1 MPQKGEGY
9 AIDIEKTTCNNGA
22 SVEFNTDDW
31 SIKVLNM
38 TTSRTKCTLY
48 FKKETIEDV
57 ILANAD
63 PTEIAYDETAD
74 NNLRYIGANPNNYIS
89 FNNELWRII
98 GAFNNIDDGTGKKET
113 RLKIIRDEPY
123 NESIAWDSSGQ
134 NNWTQASL
142 QKELNGTYLNTIQ
155 SSYKDMIGDAKWN
168 IGGHSTNSA
177 TTLEFYTAE
186 RSTVVYNNNPY
197 TWIGKIG
204 LMYPSDY
211 GYATSGGSKADRNV
225 CLNEDIY
232 NWYNSDL
239 NDCSNN
245 NWLYKEDAD
254 QWTLTPQTSFNRV
267 FFIDNDKR
275 VFDTTPDMISEDM
288 VFGLSASPVIYLSS
302 SVKISGGTGSSSDPF
317 KLSL

>member
-1 MPQKGEGY
+1 
-9 AIDIEKTTCNNGA
+9 
-22 SVEFNTDDW
+22 
-31 SIKVLNM
+31 
-38 TTSRTKCTLY
+38 
-48 FKKETIEDV
+48 
-57 ILANAD
+57 
-63 PTEIAYDETAD
+63 
-74 NNLRYIGANPNNYIS
+74 
-89 FNNELWRII
+89 
-98 GAFNNIDDGTGKKET
+98 
-113 RLKIIRDEPY
+113 
-123 NESIAWDSSGQ
+123 
-134 NNWTQASL
+134 
-142 QKELNGTYLNTIQ
+142 
-155 SSYKDMIGDAKWN
+155 
-168 IGGHSTNSA
+168 
-177 TTLEFYTAE
+177 
-186 RSTVVYNNNPY
+186 
-197 TWIGKIG
+197 
-204 LMYPSDY
+204 MYPSDY